1 MKQILLAEDDI
12 DLGSILKQFL
22 EISGYGVSWMQDG
35 EKAFE
40 FLKSQM
46 VTACIIDVMM
56 PKMDG
61 FTLAEKITKIHPGLP
76 FIFLTARNQK
86 EDRLKGLGLGADDY
100 VVKPFEVN
108 ELLLRLRNILKR
120 SEQTLSSYRQV
131 AIGEYQLDCNRL
143 QLHYNS
149 RFVQLTEMETRIIL
163 HLNENRNQML
173 KRKDILQAIWKT
185 DDYFTGRS
193 FDVFLSRI
201 RKYFQEDK
209 TVSIVSVRNV
219 GVEFRV
225 V

>member
-1 MKQILLAEDDI
+1 MKQLLLAEDDI

-22 EISGYGVSWMQDG
+22 EISGYTVSWVQDG
-35 EKAFE
+35 NKALE
-40 FLKSQM
+40 FLTSQLA
-46 VTACIIDVMM
+46 TACIIDVMM

-61 FTLAEKITKIHPGLP
+61 FTLAEKVTELHPGLP

-100 VVKPFEVN
+100 IVKPFEVD

-120 SEQTLSSYRQV
+120 SEQNLSSDKKIP
-131 AIGEYQLDCNRL
+131 IGEYQLDCNRL
-143 QLHYNS
+143 QLNFNDG
-149 RFVQLTEMETRIIL
+149 FVQLTEMETRIIL
-163 HLNENRNQML
+163 HLYENRNQML
-173 KRKDILQAIWKT
+173 KRKDILQAIWKA

-201 RKYFQEDK
+201 RKYFQENK
-209 TVSIVSVRNV
+209 TVSIISVRNV

>member
-1 MKQILLAEDDI
+1 MKQLLLAEDDV

-22 EISGYGVSWMQDG
+22 EISGYKVLWVQDG
-35 EKAFE
+35 NKALE
-40 FLKSQM
+40 FLQSQLA
-46 VTACIIDVMM
+46 TACIIDVMM

-61 FTLAEKITKIHPGLP
+61 FALAEKVTELHPGLP

-100 VVKPFEVN
+100 IVKPFEVD

-120 SEQTLSSYRQV
+120 SEQNLSSDKQIL
-131 AIGEYQLDCNRL
+131 IGEYQLDCNRL
-143 QLHYNS
+143 QLHFNGG
-149 RFVQLTEMETRIIL
+149 FVQLTEMETRIIL
-163 HLNENRNQML
+163 HLYENRNQML

-201 RKYFQEDK
+201 RKYFQENK
-209 TVSIVSVRNV
+209 TVSIISVRNV